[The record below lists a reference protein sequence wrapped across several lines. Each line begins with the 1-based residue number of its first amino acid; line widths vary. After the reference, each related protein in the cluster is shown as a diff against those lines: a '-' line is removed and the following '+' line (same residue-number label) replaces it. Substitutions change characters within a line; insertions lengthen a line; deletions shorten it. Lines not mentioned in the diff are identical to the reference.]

1 MLRRASRGVRGPA
14 GPVTDSKTP
23 PTAAAEK
30 DVAKMAGEGK
40 TTTTAAAAATNGES
54 AIEDSIEPTGGE
66 AGKMGKQEAVS
77 ASA

>member
-1 MLRRASRGVRGPA
+1 MFRRASRGVRGPA
-14 GPVTDSKTP
+14 GPVTDSKAP
-23 PTAAAEK
+23 PAAAAEK

-40 TTTTAAAAATNGES
+40 TATATAAPATSGES

-66 AGKMGKQEAVS
+66 AGKMGKQEVVS